1 LTYTSHSTDFWSKNG
16 YISANT
22 YRRMLK
28 LSVNVMVDIELWI
41 MQYQVDLNALSL
53 WSMQFRSAIINNPWR
68 AWLHQRVQ
76 KPNGC
81 YSMQISVKYAMT
93 TLFEHISVLVNV
105 QQSPTVMEVLC
116 YSYCTCLLI
125 SMRLSYTE
133 IFRSIGTRVMDL
145 AV

>member
-1 LTYTSHSTDFWSKNG
+1 
-16 YISANT
+16 
-22 YRRMLK
+22 
-28 LSVNVMVDIELWI
+28 
-41 MQYQVDLNALSL
+41 
-53 WSMQFRSAIINNPWR
+53 
-68 AWLHQRVQ
+68 
-76 KPNGC
+76 
-81 YSMQISVKYAMT
+81 MQISVKYAMT